1 MSTDSQHNIQYVAYK
16 EIAKKMAREYYHNN
30 KEKIKEKNKIKC
42 DLLTVEEKKRNNKN
56 IINNGLIKK
65 P

>member
-1 MSTDSQHNIQYVAYK
+1 MSTDSQHDIQYVAYK

-42 DLLTVEEKKRNNKN
+42 DLLTVEEKKETTR
-56 IINNGLIKK
+56 I
-65 P
+65 